1 MQAPRNDAV
10 LGPDFAHRVVARVR
24 QAKRR
29 RQLYRWT
36 VTAAALCAL
45 GTLMLVS
52 LPARNLSQERSTVL
66 ASRGASHAP
75 RFASPG
81 ELATPAEDDLMSFG
95 QPLAF
100 FFPAS
105 GAVAEFQSSEATYW
119 HSYDPWWNPA
129 GAWASP
135 AVIRSPL
142 E

>member
-1 MQAPRNDAV
+1 MQVSRNDAV
-10 LGPDFAHRVVARVR
+10 LGPDFAHRVVERVR

-36 VTAAALCAL
+36 VSSAVLCAL
-45 GTLMLVS
+45 GALVLVS
-52 LPARNLSQERSTVL
+52 LPARNLSEERSTVL
-66 ASRGASHAP
+66 ASRSASHAP
-75 RFASPG
+75 RIASSG

-100 FFPAS
+100 FFPAAR
-105 GAVAEFQSSEATYW
+105 AVAEFQSSEATYW

-135 AVIRSPL
+135 AVIRSSL